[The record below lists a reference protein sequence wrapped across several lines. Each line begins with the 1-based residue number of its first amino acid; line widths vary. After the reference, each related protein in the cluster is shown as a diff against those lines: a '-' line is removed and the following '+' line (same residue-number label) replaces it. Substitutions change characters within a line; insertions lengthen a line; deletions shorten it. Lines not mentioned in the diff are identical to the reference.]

1 VGRQHREP
9 QPNDQRQQPD
19 GDKMAVGSV
28 VCDHALCMWNVRR
41 SKEVGRPKKTC
52 DESLTN
58 EYSVI

>member
-1 VGRQHREP
+1 MESRW
-9 QPNDQRQQPD
+9 NDQRQQPD

-28 VCDHALCMWNVRR
+28 VCGIMRNVRR